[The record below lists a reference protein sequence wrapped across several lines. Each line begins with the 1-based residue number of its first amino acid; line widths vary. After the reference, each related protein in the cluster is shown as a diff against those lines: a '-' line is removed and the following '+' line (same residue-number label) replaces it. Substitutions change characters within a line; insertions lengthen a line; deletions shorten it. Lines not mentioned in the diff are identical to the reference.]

1 VESSV
6 GTDLGGRASGAR
18 APAPPPDA
26 GAADDD
32 QDDTDS
38 SDPGPRRPASRI
50 GRVAVSLLQ
59 VHAQIARQELA
70 RDQGRLLRGVIFVLI
85 GSLLLATVIVLLQ
98 VIGVTLLTARGLSLW
113 AAVLVMAAGDAGL
126 GGLLLLLGA
135 RALQQPVMPETRSL
149 LRRTLGALTAP

>member
-6 GTDLGGRASGAR
+6 
-18 APAPPPDA
+18 DA
-26 GAADDD
+26 DAADDAA
-32 QDDTDS
+32 
-38 SDPGPRRPASRI
+38 DPDPHRPASRI

-98 VIGVTLLTARGLSLW
+98 VIGVTLLTAAGLSLW
-113 AAVLVMAAGDAGL
+113 AAVLAMAAVDAGL

-135 RALQQPVMPETRSL
+135 RALQRPVMPETRSL

>member
-1 VESSV
+1 V
-6 GTDLGGRASGAR
+6 
-18 APAPPPDA
+18 PAD
-26 GAADDD
+26 ADDD
-32 QDDTDS
+32 ADADTDERE
-38 SDPGPRRPASRI
+38 PRRPASRI
-50 GRVAVSLLQ
+50 GRVAMSLLQ

-98 VIGVTLLTARGLSLW
+98 VIGVTLLQARGLSLW
-113 AAVLVMAAGDAGL
+113 AAVLAMAAADAGL

-135 RALQQPVMPETRSL
+135 RALQRPVMPETRSL

>member
-1 VESSV
+1 MESREPGPRS
-6 GTDLGGRASGAR
+6 
-18 APAPPPDA
+18 APAD
-26 GAADDD
+26 ADDD
-32 QDDTDS
+32 A
-38 SDPGPRRPASRI
+38 DPEADEREPRLPASRI
-50 GRVAVSLLQ
+50 GRVAMSLLQ

-98 VIGVTLLTARGLSLW
+98 VIGVTILQARGLSLW
-113 AAVLVMAAGDAGL
+113 AAVLAMAAVDAGL

-135 RALQQPVMPETRSL
+135 RALQRPVMPETRSL

>member
-1 VESSV
+1 MESS
-6 GTDLGGRASGAR
+6 
-18 APAPPPDA
+18 
-26 GAADDD
+26 DDD
-32 QDDTDS
+32 AAATDDD
-38 SDPGPRRPASRI
+38 DPDPHRPASRI

-98 VIGVTLLTARGLSLW
+98 VIGVTLLTAAGLSLW
-113 AAVLVMAAGDAGL
+113 AAVLAMAAVDAGL

-135 RALQQPVMPETRSL
+135 RALQRPVMPETRSL

>member
-1 VESSV
+1 MESSV
-6 GTDLGGRASGAR
+6 ATDFGSAR
-18 APAPPPDA
+18 PPAPGPRSAPADE
-26 GAADDD
+26 AADDD
-32 QDDTDS
+32 AADERD
-38 SDPGPRRPASRI
+38 PRRPASRI

-98 VIGVTLLTARGLSLW
+98 VIGVTILQARGLSLW
-113 AAVLVMAAGDAGL
+113 AAVLAMATVDAGL

-135 RALQQPVMPETRSL
+135 RALQRPVMPETRSL

>member
-32 QDDTDS
+32 HNDTDS

-70 RDQGRLLRGVIFVLI
+70 RDQGRLLRGVVFVLI

-98 VIGVTLLTARGLSLW
+98 VIGVTVLTARGLSLW

>member
-1 VESSV
+1 MESREP
-6 GTDLGGRASGAR
+6 GPRSG
-18 APAPPPDA
+18 PAD
-26 GAADDD
+26 ADDD
-32 QDDTDS
+32 ADADTDERE
-38 SDPGPRRPASRI
+38 PRRPASRI
-50 GRVAVSLLQ
+50 GRVAMSLLQ

-98 VIGVTLLTARGLSLW
+98 VIGVTILQARGLSLW
-113 AAVLVMAAGDAGL
+113 AAVLAMAAADAGL

-135 RALQQPVMPETRSL
+135 RALQRPVMPETRSL

>member
-6 GTDLGGRASGAR
+6 D
-18 APAPPPDA
+18 DA
-26 GAADDD
+26 AATDDD
-32 QDDTDS
+32 
-38 SDPGPRRPASRI
+38 DPDPHRPASRI

-98 VIGVTLLTARGLSLW
+98 VIGVTLLTAAGLSLW
-113 AAVLVMAAGDAGL
+113 AAVLAMAAVDAVL

-135 RALQQPVMPETRSL
+135 RALQRPVMPETRSL